1 VEPQSLLGPVIHD
14 RQAVDGDSADGR
26 PVACPGDEI
35 AQAVRRK
42 LVLEIAARR
51 TWPRPR
57 LIRVALRKPPPCDI
71 GEWLRR
77 QRIREWEDDT
87 Y

>member
-1 VEPQSLLGPVIHD
+1 MEPQSLLGPVIFD

-26 PVACPGDEI
+26 PVACPDDEI

-42 LVLEIAARR
+42 LVLEIAARQP
-51 TWPRPR
+51 WPRPR

-71 GEWLRR
+71 GERR
-77 QRIREWEDDT
+77 FRRMMRDRW
-87 Y
+87 